1 MENHHVNP
9 APEGEVEDPVGT
21 SAALKK
27 GIPITEVEKYLRF
40 IIFLTVI
47 GLVYIWNSHRA
58 EGRVRRV
65 QELENEVRELKSD
78 YSNLSAELSYSTRR
92 SVLEKRV
99 DSIGLMKMDKPPF
112 MLN

>member
-9 APEGEVEDPVGT
+9 TPEEKTPAPEAGR
-21 SAALKK
+21 K
-27 GIPITEVEKYLRF
+27 GIPIIEVEKYLRF
-40 IIFLTVI
+40 ILFLTAI
-47 GLVYIWNSHRA
+47 GLVYIWNSNRA
-58 EGRVRRV
+58 EGRVRKV
-65 QELENEVRELKSD
+65 QALESEVRELKSD

-99 DSIGLMKMDKPPF
+99 DSIGLMKMEKPPY